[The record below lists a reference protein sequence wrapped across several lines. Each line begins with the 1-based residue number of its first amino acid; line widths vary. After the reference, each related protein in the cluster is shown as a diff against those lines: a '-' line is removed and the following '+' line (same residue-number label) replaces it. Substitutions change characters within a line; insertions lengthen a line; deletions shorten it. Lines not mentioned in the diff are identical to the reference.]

1 MTDFMV
7 KTMTPVFS
15 WSAHGTKMTWQQ
27 IMNSY
32 SKNFLTGVNGDQ

>member
-7 KTMTPVFS
+7 KTLAPVFN
-15 WSAHGTKMTWQQ
+15 WSARGTKMTWQQ

-32 SKNFLTGVNGDQ
+32 EEDFLTGVNGD